1 MGKHWLNLQH
11 AVFAFESVYSIAEEF
26 TEKLCNVGPEN
37 VCAGIFCFPNPGTL
51 FCEILQVINLL
62 IVNPIKLALQISLE
76 AVTREFELGTLGPDQ
91 AIYGYEYSKA
101 TYQDVKA
108 LTKWQYESL
117 LKINTVIEVQ
127 HSSMRAHLQERH
139 FAMEQN
145 IGEDIFDSQ
154 NAIGQ
159 SIIDAQNANG
169 QLIVDARNATSDQ
182 HNRMLKW
189 MHDDFPQ
196 RICQVYNAT
205 GGKCESFIGPLEEDQ
220 GSIPITLHWPE
231 DQPTLD
237 MRLQRIESALS
248 IGNIHKKESNVEEKM
263 DEMKT
268 ELSAAVKTEIS
279 AVQLEM
285 RETKGMMKT
294 EISAVQQEMRETKEM
309 MKTLIDMM
317 QETPQA

>member
-37 VCAGIFCFPNPGTL
+37 LCAGIICLTNPGKIH
-51 FCEILQVINLL
+51 CSAWQVINLL
-62 IVNPIKLALQISLE
+62 VGHPIKLALQISLE
-76 AVTREFELGTLGPDQ
+76 AVTREFELATLGPDQ

-127 HSSMRAHLQERH
+127 HSSMREHLQERH

-169 QLIVDARNATSDQ
+169 QLIVDAHNAMSDQ

-196 RICQVYNAT
+196 RICQVYNAS
-205 GGKCESFIGPLEEDQ
+205 GGKCKSFIGPLEEDQ
-220 GSIPITLHWPE
+220 GNIPIELHWPE

-237 MRLQRIESALS
+237 VRLQQIESSLS
-248 IGNIHKKESNVEEKM
+248 LDNIDKKESNVEGKM

-268 ELSAAVKTEIS
+268 EMSAVKTEIS

-294 EISAVQQEMRETKEM
+294 EISAVQLEMRETKEM